1 MAGNK
6 TDNGVHEVGTDD
18 IRLSYQNDTLLPDVE
33 NYIKEQEKAF
43 HEEKNRTKN
52 ISHRYLQSFTGL
64 SSQRRV

>member
-18 IRLSYQNDTLLPDVE
+18 IRLSYQNDTPGQDVE

-43 HEEKNRTKN
+43 HEEKNRTKKLN
-52 ISHRYLQSFTGL
+52 WTFYFTKNNL
-64 SSQRRV
+64 NRSK